1 MTPVTQ
7 ALDEH
12 GIPYTLHLHENQIHS
27 LEQAALERGLEA
39 NQIVRSLVF
48 RCEGKEFVMVL
59 MPGPMKVEWPKLRNH
74 LGVSRITTATAEQI
88 LELTGY
94 ELGAVSPLGLPSN
107 LRILA
112 DRTILDQTTVSI
124 GAGIRNAGVVLK
136 REDLIRAI
144 EVEMGEFGA

>member
-1 MTPVTQ
+1 
-7 ALDEH
+7 
-12 GIPYTLHLHENQIHS
+12 
-27 LEQAALERGLEA
+27 
-39 NQIVRSLVF
+39 
-48 RCEGKEFVMVL
+48 
-59 MPGPMKVEWPKLRNH
+59 MKVEWPKLRNH

-144 EVEMGEFGA
+144 EVEMGEFGAERLKFETRD